1 MIEINLV
8 PDVKQELIKAQRV
21 RSTVVTFSILVGI
34 ISIAAVA
41 ILAVY
46 ILGVQTV
53 RGALLEGNI
62 KASNEKLLSIN
73 SKDPK
78 DLSKTLTIQNQLTK
92 ISGLNDSK
100 KIDSRIFD
108 MLAAIIPPTPNN
120 IQVSDLTIDS
130 TANTITINGQAPN
143 SYAAVEVFKKTL
155 DGAKVKYTDADGKS
169 QTATL
174 ASNISTSNT
183 SYGEDATGAKV
194 LRFTLT
200 FEYTQEVFSP
210 LSKDVSIIIS
220 TNGNAT
226 DSYLG
231 VPKSIFADRLPDYT
245 GGQ

>member
-34 ISIAAVA
+34 VSIAAVA

-53 RGALLEGNI
+53 RGALLDENI
-62 KASNEKLLSIN
+62 KTSN
-73 SKDPK
+73 SKLTGIE
-78 DLSKTLTIQNQLTK
+78 DLSKILTIQNQLTK
-92 ISGLNDSK
+92 ITGLNDNK
-100 KIDSRIFD
+100 NIDSRIFD
-108 MLAAIIPPTPNN
+108 MLTVIIPPAPNN

-155 DGAKVKYTDADGKS
+155 NGAKVQYTDTDGKS

-200 FEYTQEVFSP
+200 FEYTPELFSP

-231 VPKSIFADRLPDYT
+231 VPTSIFADRATDLT

>member
-21 RSTVVTFSILVGI
+21 RSTVISISILIGV
-34 ISIAAVA
+34 ISVA
-41 ILAVY
+41 IVAVLAVY

-53 RGALLEGNI
+53 RGVLLD
-62 KASNEKLLSIN
+62 KAIATSNEKLVGV
-73 SKDPK
+73 K

-92 ISGLNDSK
+92 ITNLNDSK
-100 KIDSRIFD
+100 KIDSRVFD
-108 MLAAIIPPTPNN
+108 MLAAIIPPAPND

-130 TANTITINGQAPN
+130 TTSTVTINGQASN

-155 DGAKVKYTDADGKS
+155 EGAKVNYTDTNGKS

-183 SYGEDATGAKV
+183 SYGEDATGTKV
-194 LRFTLT
+194 LRFTLS
-200 FEYTQEVFSP
+200 FEYASELFSP
-210 LSKDVSIIIS
+210 LSKGVSIVIS
-220 TNGNAT
+220 NKGNAT

-231 VPKSIFADRLPDYT
+231 VPTSIFADRATDLT